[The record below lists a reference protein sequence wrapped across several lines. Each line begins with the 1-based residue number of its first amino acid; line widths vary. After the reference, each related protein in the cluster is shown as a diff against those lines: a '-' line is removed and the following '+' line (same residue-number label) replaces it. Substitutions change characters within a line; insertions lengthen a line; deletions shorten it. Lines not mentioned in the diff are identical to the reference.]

1 MFKRIAFVTLLFT
14 TCLPAYAE
22 TLNYNVVEFSET
34 AGIEVVR
41 DTASA
46 QLRVHEE
53 GVSREVVSANFIKKL
68 DSVTRKAM
76 GNSFKTKLIN
86 RSASPRYEFSD
97 KGNRTQTGW
106 EEEALLQVES
116 QNFDAINQ
124 LIADT
129 QQDAHLE
136 SLVFSVS
143 KQNRQDAVDEV
154 SKSALRRFKDRAAAL
169 TKEMGFRN
177 YKIVHLDFGRIG
189 HRTVNSSAAMMRA
202 APEGAMASPAVPA
215 QNVPGTEEVS
225 ITVHGTIQM

>member
-1 MFKRIAFVTLLFT
+1 MFKPIALVTLLLT
-14 TCLPAYAE
+14 ASIPTYAE
-22 TLNYNVVEFSET
+22 TLNYNVVEFSES

-46 QLRVHEE
+46 RLRVHEE
-53 GVSREVVSANFIKKL
+53 GVNREAVSANFIKKL
-68 DSVTRKAM
+68 DSVTRKATA
-76 GNSFKTKLIN
+76 SPFKTELIS

-116 QNFDAINQ
+116 QNFEAINQ

-129 QQDAHLE
+129 QQDANLE

-154 SKSALRRFKDRAAAL
+154 SRSALRRFKDRAAAL
-169 TKEMGFRN
+169 TKEMGFRS
-177 YKIVHLDFGRIG
+177 YKIVHLDFGQIG
-189 HRTVNSSAAMMRA
+189 NRTVNNGMAMMRA
-202 APEGAMASPAVPA
+202 APAGAMASPSVPE
-215 QNVPGTEEVS
+215 QTVPGTEEVS
-225 ITVHGTIQM
+225 VTVHGTIQM